1 MKNSRPAL
9 LIATLLLAGCAGSS
23 APADS
28 ASSSTWWNPIS
39 WSWSSLS
46 PTHWF
51 GSSLQVTEAGVG
63 EVTGSTAMTEAA
75 IGKGLDGNY
84 GLRQGMRSEGGNVV
98 SFWQAINGDKQ
109 VKIELSGQGTVS
121 RIDVSD
127 AGVKTAGGVSIGTP
141 FSDLYGKAFGACR
154 KGQGADGDGVECKA
168 PGSEHISYLFS
179 GEWHGPEGLMPAD
192 DTLKSWKISKIIWRR

>member
-1 MKNSRPAL
+1 MRSFFLLPA
-9 LIATLLLAGCAGSS
+9 
-23 APADS
+23 ADS
-28 ASSSTWWNPIS
+28 PSASTWWNPIS

-51 GSSLQVTEAGVG
+51 GSSLQVSEA
-63 EVTGSTAMTEAA
+63 
-75 IGKGLDGNY
+75 
-84 GLRQGMRSEGGNVV
+84 
-98 SFWQAINGDKQ
+98 
-109 VKIELSGQGTVS
+109 
-121 RIDVSD
+121 
-127 AGVKTAGGVSIGTP
+127 GVSIGTP

-192 DTLKSWKISKIIWRR
+192 DTLKSWKISKIIWRKG